1 VLVHWRDEQASLAMW
16 EDLDDFRSRFPDFQ
30 LEDELASRGGEMSCA
45 AAPTPG
51 AGAHAMSAGRKSAR
65 LPLVVRRASWLVR

>member
-30 LEDELASRGGEMSCA
+30 LEDELASRGGRCHVRPHLPQA
-45 AAPTPG
+45 QARTRCPPGGRARDCRWWLGAP
-51 AGAHAMSAGRKSAR
+51 AG
-65 LPLVVRRASWLVR
+65 